1 MKKIKKFILI
11 LILPLFAF
19 TTLHKFYVSVTN
31 INYSDQDK
39 SLQII
44 SRIFIDDFEDTL
56 EERYQ
61 IKPKLMSDKEMPNI
75 DLYIERYL
83 KHHLNVKVN
92 NKKVDLKYLGKE
104 YDNDVVKC
112 YIEIEGID
120 ADALKSIEVENSLLF
135 ELFEKQNNIVHFKID
150 DLRKSFS
157 LISGNDKALL
167 NF

>member
-1 MKKIKKFILI
+1 
-11 LILPLFAF
+11 
-19 TTLHKFYVSVTN
+19 
-31 INYSDQDK
+31 
-39 SLQII
+39 
-44 SRIFIDDFEDTL
+44 
-56 EERYQ
+56 
-61 IKPKLMSDKEMPNI
+61 MSDKEMSNI